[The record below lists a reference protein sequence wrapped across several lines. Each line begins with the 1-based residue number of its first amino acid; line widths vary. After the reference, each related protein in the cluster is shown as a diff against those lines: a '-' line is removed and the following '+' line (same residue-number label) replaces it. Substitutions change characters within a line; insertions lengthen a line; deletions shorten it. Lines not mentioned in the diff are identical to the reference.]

1 MSDLNF
7 CIKNLS
13 FLRVLLVAIGFL
25 FCLSSCEKDK
35 VETEDLLG
43 VDNYYVRYVI
53 SGNGPY
59 GRFSN
64 WTATTPQGQ
73 YSNSGTQVR
82 SWTQT
87 YGPVN
92 RGFKCEIRIGNYI
105 GGDPTIEVHVSKNN
119 EPFALKVSRTGGSAS
134 YVINY

>member
-1 MSDLNF
+1 MKPFAD
-7 CIKNLS
+7 K
-13 FLRVLLVAIGFL
+13 RHVLTVIPIIIGLL
-25 FCLSSCEKDK
+25 FVFSSCEKDEIAAEE
-35 VETEDLLG
+35 VNGTDT
-43 VDNYYVRYVI
+43 YYFRYSI

-64 WTATTPQGQ
+64 WTASTPQGQ
-73 YSNSGTQVR
+73 YSNNGTQVR

-92 RGFKCEIRIGNYI
+92 RGFKCEVLIGNYI
-105 GGDPTIEVHVSKNN
+105 SGSPTIDVHVSKNN

-134 YVINY
+134 YTIDY